1 MSGRLTGLL
10 EGLDLTEWETL
21 FEPEGR
27 WWVPYTNKLA
37 VVREGIQLPERV
49 TIFESTLREGTHSP
63 GRNNLGVADRLR
75 VLEAL
80 EEAGVTEAEVGSYA
94 YGETEEKQSVMEAKK
109 RGTKIRLGMH
119 SAGWVKDY
127 EDEVDRL
134 AECGIDMVNFVLFG
148 TSGELAMMPWL
159 TPDHLPERAADLVTY
174 GKSQGLVVGFGL
186 ASCGR
191 THPVIEEAC
200 YQAAAQAGADRVYVY
215 DGFGVMTPEVVRYQT
230 RRVRDYVGPDVE
242 IAFHCHND
250 FGLATGNSVAAMQ
263 AGARVLD
270 ATINGIGNRAGITPL
285 EELVA
290 ALTVLYGVDTGI
302 DVSKLTSLSRLVEE
316 LYGITVSPSKPVVG
330 RNMYWHESDAHNAG
344 ILNGH
349 WDSWNV
355 IASEAIG
362 RDNVI
367 HVIPQSLHKQPQG
380 TVATKI
386 RVMGLTVTDGQ
397 FDRILEDLEAV
408 MRSKPRAMATEAELE
423 EVILGVTS
431 PASA

>member
-1 MSGRLTGLL
+1 MGSRLTGLL
-10 EGLDLTEWETL
+10 EGVDLSAWETQ
-21 FEPEGR
+21 FEPQKR
-27 WWVPYTNKLA
+27 WWVPYSNKLEM
-37 VVREGIQLPERV
+37 VRGQMNLPERV

-63 GRNNLGVADRLR
+63 GRSNLGVEERLR

-94 YGETEEKQSVMEAKK
+94 YGESAEKQMVTEAKK
-109 RGTKIRLGMH
+109 RGTKIRMGMH

-127 EDEVDRL
+127 KDEVDRL

-159 TPDHLPERAADLVTY
+159 TPDHLPERAGDLVTY
-174 GKSQGLVVGFGL
+174 GKSQDLIVGFGL

-191 THPVIEEAC
+191 THPLIEEAC
-200 YQAAAQAGADRVYVY
+200 YRAAAEAGADRVYCY
-215 DGFGVMTPEVVRYQT
+215 DGFGVMIPEVVRYVT
-230 RRVRDYVGPDVE
+230 RRIRDYVGPDME
-242 IAFHCHND
+242 IAFHGHND
-250 FGLATGNSVAAMQ
+250 FGLSNANSIAAAQ

-285 EELVA
+285 EELVT
-290 ALTVLYGVDTGI
+290 ALTVLYGVETGI
-302 DVSKLTSLSRLVEE
+302 DISKLTSLSALVEE
-316 LYGITVSPSKPVVG
+316 LYGIAVSPSKPVVG

-344 ILNGH
+344 ILDGH
-349 WDSWNV
+349 WESWNV
-355 IASEAIG
+355 ISSEAIG

-386 RVMGLTVTDGQ
+386 RVMGLTVTDAQ
-397 FDRILEDLEAV
+397 FDQVLEDLEEV
-408 MRSKPRAMATEAELE
+408 MNSKPRAMATEAELE

-431 PASA
+431 SSSA

>member
-1 MSGRLTGLL
+1 MGGRLTGLL
-10 EGLDLTEWETL
+10 EGLDLTDWETQ
-21 FEPEGR
+21 FEPQQR

-37 VVREGIQLPERV
+37 TVRGGMQLPERV

-63 GRNNLGVADRLR
+63 GRNNLPVGTRLR
-75 VLEAL
+75 LLQAL
-80 EEAGVTEAEVGSYA
+80 EDAGVTEAEVGSYA
-94 YGETEEKQSVMEAKK
+94 YGESEEKQLVREAK
-109 RGTKIRLGMH
+109 RTGIGIRMGMH

-127 EDEVDRL
+127 KAEVDRL

-159 TPDHLPERAADLVTY
+159 TPDHLPERAHDLVTY
-174 GKSQGLVVGFGL
+174 AKQQGVVVGFGL

-200 YQAAAQAGADRVYVY
+200 YQAAAQAGADRVYCY
-215 DGFGVMTPEVVRYQT
+215 DGFGVMIPEVVRYQV
-230 RRVRDYVGPDVE
+230 RRIRDYIGPDIE

-250 FGLATGNSVAAMQ
+250 FGLSTGNSIAAVQ

-285 EELVA
+285 EELVT
-290 ALTVLYGVDTGI
+290 ALTVLYGVDTGL
-302 DVSKLTSLSRLVEE
+302 DVSKLTGLSRLVEE
-316 LYGITVSPSKPVVG
+316 LYGIAVSPSKPVVG

-355 IASEAIG
+355 IRSDAIG

-367 HVIPQSLHKQPQG
+367 HIIPQSLHKQPQG

-386 RVMGLTVTDGQ
+386 RVMGLTVTDEQ
-397 FDRILEDLEAV
+397 FDRILEELEAV

-423 EVILGVTS
+423 QIILGVTE
-431 PASA
+431 PAPA